1 MKKTKMMKRNL
12 FLFHMLV
19 GTIILIL
26 AFNTTEVF
34 LGKVLLFIIAVFFA
48 TALFNHFRELEDYEQ
63 KEIEIEYF
71 KILVGVF
78 ISAAITWY
86 VNHHWGL
93 GPIIA
98 NGLIGLIASILFP
111 KEAGAYYVA
120 SFIGMSSQVVVPSM
134 LIAGIIGIIT
144 GFAIIFSKEVY
155 EGVGGKG
162 GTIAVF
168 STQIVRVIMN
178 LFA

>member
-1 MKKTKMMKRNL
+1 MKKTNNMKRNL

-26 AFNTTEVF
+26 AFMTTEVL
-34 LGKVLLFIIAVFFA
+34 LGKVLLFIIATFFA
-48 TALFNHFRELEDYEQ
+48 TALFIHFRELEDYKQ

-71 KILVGVF
+71 KVLVGVF
-78 ISAAITWY
+78 ISAAVTWY
-86 VNHHWGL
+86 VNHRLGW

-98 NGLIGLIASILFP
+98 NGLIGLIASVLFP

-120 SFIGMSSQVVVPSM
+120 SFIGMSSQAVVPSM
-134 LIAGIIGIIT
+134 MLSGIIGIIT
-144 GFAIIFSKEVY
+144 GFAIIFSQEIY

-168 STQIVRVIMN
+168 STQIVRMIMN
-178 LFA
+178 IFL